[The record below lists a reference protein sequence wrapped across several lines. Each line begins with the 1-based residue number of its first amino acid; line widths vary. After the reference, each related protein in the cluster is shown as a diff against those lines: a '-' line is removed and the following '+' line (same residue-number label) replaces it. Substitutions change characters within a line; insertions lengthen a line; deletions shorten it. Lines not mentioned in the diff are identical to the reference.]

1 MAFFSYLLELKQ
13 GFQETPNKVHFQDWI
28 WSPRDGMW
36 YWRVELN
43 GRVWPIKLAHKPFDV
58 GFVGEPT
65 TFFFIDGAAVGFFLS
80 STILRINIWKKEKKY
95 VIMHSFNGWRCRK
108 LPDITYCM
116 RQAVLPN
123 LSQNLTFSL
132 HWIRFHINSYYY
144 QGNLLYSASIL
155 KLQANIFIFFNLI
168 RCLHLFR

>member
-1 MAFFSYLLELKQ
+1 
-13 GFQETPNKVHFQDWI
+13 
-28 WSPRDGMW
+28 MW
-36 YWRVELN
+36 YWHVELN

-80 STILRINIWKKEKKY
+80 STILRINIWKKDKKY

-132 HWIRFHINSYYY
+132 HWIRFHINRDDSFYRWH
-144 QGNLLYSASIL
+144 LWKLWTSTSIAVL
-155 KLQANIFIFFNLI
+155 PLAKKLIFPAKS
-168 RCLHLFR
+168 

>member
-1 MAFFSYLLELKQ
+1 
-13 GFQETPNKVHFQDWI
+13 
-28 WSPRDGMW
+28 MW
-36 YWRVELN
+36 YWHVELN

-80 STILRINIWKKEKKY
+80 STILRINIWKKDKKY

-132 HWIRFHINSYYY
+132 HWIRFHIPITIKVIYYIQRPFWHY
-144 QGNLLYSASIL
+144 KQIFLFSSI
-155 KLQANIFIFFNLI
+155 
-168 RCLHLFR
+168 